1 MKLNQEQI
9 ESLYQFTR
17 QHYVEWYDLQTEL
30 VDHLANA
37 IENQWQQNPKLSFE
51 DALQIEFKK
60 FGVFGF
66 MDVVEKRQASLN
78 KKYNKIVWNHF
89 KEFFTIP
96 KIFASLTFIG
106 LLFYVLNLNFYQREI
121 LLISISFCVISFV
134 FILFYRKIKEKREN
148 KITDKR
154 WLFKEIIFSYG
165 SIAGMFYLPFQ
176 IVINHENSNAIHSVF
191 WQLVF
196 SFLIISMF
204 LIEYII
210 LFEIPSKAEEYLK
223 ATYPEYE
230 LANSL

>member
-1 MKLNQEQI
+1 MKLTQTQI
-9 ESLYQFTR
+9 ERLYQFTK

-37 IENQWQQNPKLSFE
+37 IEQQWQQNSKLSFE

-60 FGVFGF
+60 FGIFGF

-78 KKYNKIVWNHF
+78 KKYNKIVLTHF

-96 KIFASLTFIG
+96 KLFASLTFIG
-106 LLFYVLNLNFYQREI
+106 ILFYVLNLNFYQSEI
-121 LLISISFCVISFV
+121 LLVLFSLCIVPFI
-134 FILFYRKIKEKREN
+134 FILIYRKIKDKKHN
-148 KITDKR
+148 TITGKK

-165 SIAGMFYLPFQ
+165 SFVGLANLPVQ
-176 IVINHENSNAIHSVF
+176 IIIRLENSNAIDSVF
-191 WQLVF
+191 WQL
-196 SFLIISMF
+196 FLSVLLISMF

-210 LFEIPSKAEEYLK
+210 LFQIPSKAEEYLK

-230 LANSL
+230 LANAL

>member
-1 MKLNQEQI
+1 MKLTQEQI
-9 ESLYQFTR
+9 ERLYQFTR
-17 QHYVEWYDLQTEL
+17 QHYVEWYDLQAEL

-37 IENQWQQNPKLSFE
+37 IEEQWQQNSKLSFE

-96 KIFASLTFIG
+96 KIFASVTFIG
-106 LLFYVLNLNFYQREI
+106 ILFYVLNLNFYQSDI
-121 LLISISFCVISFV
+121 LLISFGFCIVPFI
-134 FILFYRKIKEKREN
+134 FILIYRKIKDK
-148 KITDKR
+148 KLDAITGKK

-165 SIAGMFYLPFQ
+165 SFVGLANLPVQ
-176 IVINHENSNAIHSVF
+176 IIIRLENSNVVHSVF
-191 WQLVF
+191 WQL
-196 SFLIISMF
+196 FLAVLLISM
-204 LIEYII
+204 LLVEYVI
-210 LFEIPSKAEEYLK
+210 LFQIPSKAEQYLK

-230 LANSL
+230 LAESL